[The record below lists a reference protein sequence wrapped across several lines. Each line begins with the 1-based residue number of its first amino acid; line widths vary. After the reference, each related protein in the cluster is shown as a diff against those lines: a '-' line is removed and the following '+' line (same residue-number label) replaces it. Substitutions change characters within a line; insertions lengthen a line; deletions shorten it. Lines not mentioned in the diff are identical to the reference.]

1 MALVL
6 FLIQVFII
14 SFSGAIQPGPVTAS
28 AITMGTRNRW
38 AGVLLAIGHGI
49 IEFPLMV
56 LIILGLGAVFQ
67 KTATQ
72 IIIGSA
78 GGAVLILM
86 AALMFKSSAAG
97 RSAQPTQ
104 AAQPQSSPVGRGRS
118 KAIFIVT
125 AILAGIILT
134 VSNPYFLIWWATVG
148 LALATK
154 ASKLGLYAFAFFAVV
169 HWFVDLIWVTAL
181 SLASFHGTTL
191 LGPKLQTVIVK
202 ICAAAMLFFGLFFI
216 YNAVGMLIKTITSG

>member
-1 MALVL
+1 MTLAL

-49 IEFPLMV
+49 IEFPLMI
-56 LIILGLGAVFQ
+56 LIILGLGSVFQ
-67 KTATQ
+67 KTSTQ
-72 IIIGSA
+72 IVIGIA
-78 GGAVLILM
+78 GGAVLLYM
-86 AALMFKSSAAG
+86 AYNMFKTAG
-97 RSAQPTQ
+97 NTSI
-104 AAQPQSSPVGRGRS
+104 PQTGTRKDKP
-118 KAIFIVT
+118 
-125 AILAGIILT
+125 ILAGIVLT
-134 VSNPYFLIWWATVG
+134 ISNPYFLIWWATVG
-148 LALATK
+148 LALATDATK
-154 ASKLGLYAFAFFAVV
+154 FGVYAFALFAVV
-169 HWFVDLIWVTAL
+169 HWLVDLIWVTAL

-216 YNAVGMLIKTITSG
+216 YNAVVMMTKTAGPG

>member
-1 MALVL
+1 MALAL

-56 LIILGLGAVFQ
+56 LIILGLGSVFQ

-72 IIIGSA
+72 IIIGAA
-78 GGAVLILM
+78 GGAVLLYM
-86 AALMFKSSAAG
+86 AYSMFKTAG
-97 RSAQPTQ
+97 HFSNPQPG
-104 AAQPQSSPVGRGRS
+104 ARNDKP
-118 KAIFIVT
+118 
-125 AILAGIILT
+125 ILAGIILT
-134 VSNPYFLIWWATVG
+134 ASNPYFLIWWATVG
-148 LALATK
+148 LALATD
-154 ASKLGLYAFAFFAVV
+154 ASKLGLYAFALFAVV
-169 HWFVDLIWVTAL
+169 HWFVDLIWVTTL

-191 LGPKLQTVIVK
+191 LGPKLQEAIVK
-202 ICAAAMLFFGLFFI
+202 ICALAMLFFGLFFI
-216 YNAVGMLIKTITSG
+216 YNAAVMLLRTAPSV